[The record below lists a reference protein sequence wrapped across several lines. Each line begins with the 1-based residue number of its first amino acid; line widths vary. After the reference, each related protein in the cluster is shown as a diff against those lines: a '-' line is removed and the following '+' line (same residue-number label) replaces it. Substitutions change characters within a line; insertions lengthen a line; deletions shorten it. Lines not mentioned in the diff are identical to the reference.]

1 MMLRCAL
8 ILLAASTWAPDL
20 RGQEKRNYHPLGLR
34 AGDTVLVRFKG
45 AGGVLDKGQ
54 SVTIQGGAVVSD
66 ADLIGAKPFVLFIN
80 GRDAKVDVSAC
91 EAKVEEAYSFF
102 VDTTGY
108 DSVLT
113 LSNGLSVWFRSN
125 TGYLNRE
132 QAERLLGEAL
142 EIKVKR

>member
-8 ILLAASTWAPDL
+8 ILLVAWTWVPDL
-20 RGQEKRNYHPLGLR
+20 RGQEKRNYHPLGLKV
-34 AGDTVLVRFKG
+34 GDTVVIRFKERS
-45 AGGVLDKGQ
+45 GVLDKKQ
-54 SVTIQGGAVVSD
+54 YATIQGGRVVDDVDGS
-66 ADLIGAKPFVLFIN
+66 KPFVLFSN
-80 GRDAKVDVSAC
+80 GNDTKFDARAC

-125 TGYLNRE
+125 TGYLTRE

-142 EIKVKR
+142 EIRLKR